1 MEFFPCDLCDLLRQ
15 FILSCDKP
23 RGVLVFKFPCSADSP
38 GLRFS
43 RLSYCQKNGVI
54 NIFLTPSFWLLSGLS
69 HPPWAISYLLWL
81 RPAALGDPW
90 FNSFGCGWPR
100 RVLAFNCHA
109 PRTTRTFDFQ
119 GFLSE
124 KWSQKNLSD
133 SIFLTALSACIPVI
147 CGQFRIRLRL
157 ASLGIPATKAGPQK
171 SSKKGVDIN

>member
-147 CGQFRIRLRL
+147 CGQFRIRLRPAAL
-157 ASLGIPATKAGPQK
+157 ALPAAKAGPPKILQK
-171 SSKKGVDIN
+171 GS